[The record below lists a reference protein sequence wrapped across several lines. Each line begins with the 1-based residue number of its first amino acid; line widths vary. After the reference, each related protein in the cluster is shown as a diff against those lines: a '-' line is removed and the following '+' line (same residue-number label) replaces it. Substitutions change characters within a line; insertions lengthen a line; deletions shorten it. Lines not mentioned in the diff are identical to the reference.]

1 VRPWHLTRAMPWSR
15 CGDQTR
21 TLLQYLAQSSGA
33 LLQPSAGESLPVQE
47 SSLWRACHLLIP
59 QAAHLHPPEPSWSS
73 SPWECAASWP
83 PLTLRGLADT
93 LLLELQG
100 VLGSAHRAIVHL
112 FIPSP
117 AFSWLSYELR
127 NSKATS
133 IGPCRQPE
141 ALPAVGGQ
149 RAPDLEPGCGGLAL
163 PRSAH
168 VRATMQ
174 IVERYRHKH
183 DESLRHRIEDATR
196 IAIIHEERI
205 GPSRRRFGRPP
216 SWSWLW

>member
-1 VRPWHLTRAMPWSR
+1 MVAAPLLPELQAHTLVRPWHLTRAMPWSR

-59 QAAHLHPPEPSWSS
+59 QAAPLHPPEPSWSS

-133 IGPCRQPE
+133 IRPLS
-141 ALPAVGGQ
+141 AA
-149 RAPDLEPGCGGLAL
+149 
-163 PRSAH
+163 RSASGCWWPKSAGSRTW
-168 VRATMQ
+168 VWRTCFTEKRPRAC
-174 IVERYRHKH
+174 H
-183 DESLRHRIEDATR
+183 DADRGTLSAQARR
-196 IAIIHEERI
+196 IAAASH
-205 GPSRRRFGRPP
+205 
-216 SWSWLW
+216 